1 MKQRSQG
8 RVYRQPSWCG
18 CLLVG
23 LMLGACSGDDD
34 STESAAGGSSG
45 FPSLG
50 GALSSGASAGEPSS
64 SAGETSTSAGESAT
78 TSGAAGLGEEP
89 APGGAGGG
97 SAAGGSAVG
106 GGVNGGGGAGNGLY
120 LPCASLADCKMY
132 GGGKVCCADAGM
144 QFCTK
149 QSACSGNTLP

>member
-1 MKQRSQG
+1 MKQRSQS
-8 RVYRQPSWCG
+8 RTYRQPSWCG

-23 LMLGACSGDDD
+23 LMLGACSGDDE
-34 STESAAGGSSG
+34 SPESAAGGTSG
-45 FPSLG
+45 SPSLG
-50 GALSSGASAGEPSS
+50 GALSNGA

-89 APGGAGGG
+89 APGGAGGA
-97 SAAGGSAVG
+97 SAVGGSAVG
-106 GGVNGGGGAGNGLY
+106 GGVNVGGGAGNGFY